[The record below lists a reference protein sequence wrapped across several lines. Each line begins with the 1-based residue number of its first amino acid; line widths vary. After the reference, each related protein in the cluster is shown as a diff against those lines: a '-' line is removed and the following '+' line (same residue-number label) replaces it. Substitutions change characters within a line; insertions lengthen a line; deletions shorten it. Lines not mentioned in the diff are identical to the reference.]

1 MQGYKLIPLNG
12 KYGRDKFAIVDADD
26 YEELRR
32 HNWHLSSTGHVV
44 RYENGRAIL
53 MHRVIMCAQL
63 GMEIDHINGIPADN
77 RRENLRQ
84 CSHAEN
90 MRNKRV
96 RRSINKKSKYKGVSK
111 GDYKSWRAEIKVNGN
126 RHKLGS
132 YKSEDDAARMY
143 DAAAR
148 YYHGEFARTNFPG
161 NLALSKEEIRGII
174 K

>member
-1 MQGYKLIPLNG
+1 
-12 KYGRDKFAIVDADD
+12 
-26 YEELRR
+26 
-32 HNWHLSSTGHVV
+32 
-44 RYENGRAIL
+44 
-53 MHRVIMCAQL
+53 
-63 GMEIDHINGIPADN
+63 MEIDHINGLPADN
-77 RRENLRQ
+77 RKANLRQ

-96 RRSINKKSKYKGVSK
+96 YRSSNKKSKYKGVSK
-111 GDYKSWRAEIKVNGN
+111 GDYESWRAEIKVNGI